1 MTAFR
6 KMHGLGNDF
15 AIFDGR
21 PRPLAIS
28 PDLAR
33 AIADRRI
40 GIGCDTVVVI
50 QPGTDGA
57 AAVLKFFNA
66 DGGEVESCGNATRC
80 VARILMEE
88 KDPTRVT
95 LGSKGGLLTCTDAG
109 NGDVTVD
116 MGKPGLE
123 WSDVPLSSPANTND
137 VALDLDGTA
146 YRFAAAS
153 MGNPHA
159 VLFVDDAERAPVE
172 SVGPRIETHALFPA
186 RTNVEFVSVRDRA
199 NLRMRVWERGVGV
212 TLACGT
218 GACAAAVTAHRRGLT
233 DRKVNVELDGGTL
246 AIEWRASDDH
256 VLMTGPVALVYTG
269 EIDLAA
275 LLT

>member
-1 MTAFR
+1 
-6 KMHGLGNDF
+6 MHGLGNDF

-21 PRPLAIS
+21 TRPLAVS

-33 AIADRRI
+33 AVCDRRI
-40 GIGCDTVVVI
+40 GIGCDTMVVMH
-50 QPGTDGA
+50 PGNDKA
-57 AAVLKFFNA
+57 ATILKFFNA
-66 DGGEVESCGNATRC
+66 DGGEVESCGNASRC
-80 VARILMEE
+80 VARLLMDE
-88 KDPTRVT
+88 KGVTSITLDTR
-95 LGSKGGLLTCTDAG
+95 GGLLVCTDAG

-123 WSDVPLSSPANTND
+123 WDQVPLAAPANTND
-137 VALDLDGTA
+137 VALDLDGTGYKLA
-146 YRFAAAS
+146 TAS

-159 VLFVDDAERAPVE
+159 VLFVEDAEKAPVT
-172 SVGPRIETHALFPA
+172 SIGPRIETHALFPA
-186 RTNVEFVSVRDRA
+186 RTNVEFVSVRDRS
-199 NLRMRVWERGVGV
+199 NMRMRVWERGVGV

-246 AIEWRASDDH
+246 SIEWRASDDH
-256 VLMTGPVALVYTG
+256 VLMTGPIAEVYTG

>member
-21 PRPLAIS
+21 SRPLAVS

-33 AIADRRI
+33 AVADRRL
-40 GIGCDTVVVI
+40 GIGCDTMVVI
-50 QPGTDGA
+50 HPGNAKADVT
-57 AAVLKFFNA
+57 LKFFNA
-66 DGGEVESCGNATRC
+66 DGGEVESCGNASRC
-80 VARILMEE
+80 VARLLMDE
-88 KDPTRVT
+88 KDLTRVT
-95 LGSKGGLLTCTDAG
+95 LDTRGGMLICTDAG

-123 WSDVPLSSPANTND
+123 WIDVPLASAANTNN
-137 VALDLDGTA
+137 VELDLDGTA
-146 YRFAAAS
+146 YNFATAS

-159 VLFVDDAERAPVE
+159 VLFVDDAEKAPVE
-172 SVGPRIETHALFPA
+172 TIGPRVETHALFPA
-186 RTNVEFVSVRDRA
+186 RTNVEFVSVRDRS

-233 DRKVNVELDGGTL
+233 DRKVHVELDGGTL
-246 AIEWRASDDH
+246 TIEWRAGDDH
-256 VLMTGPVALVYTG
+256 VLMTGPVMEVYTG